1 MYCRHL
7 SLANFRNY
15 QRLELSLSPH
25 LSVFWGENGQGK
37 SNLLE
42 AIYLLATTRSFRTG
56 AERELVNWYA
66 ASGAVFARAAA
77 EVIRHPA
84 PARLEII
91 LAEAEASP
99 GPRAANP
106 GAGQGAHPGAGAGI
120 LQRSE
125 AQPRLGDASGG
136 EETGAGASA
145 PSGAA
150 GLPPAESIRRHVR
163 INGQSRPVV
172 ELLGHL
178 NVVLFSPT
186 DLDLIG
192 GAAEGRR
199 RYLHITLCQVDHRY
213 LRTLRRY
220 QRVLLQ
226 RNALLRELRE
236 RAARPDQ
243 LEYWDEQVVALG
255 AELTAAHLRA
265 IALLNRHLAD
275 IYPQLTDEPGPLQA
289 VYRSSIELDA
299 ETEALAQRAGP
310 DEEQA
315 LAGIRE
321 RFARRL
327 GALRPREQQQG
338 VTLAGPHRDD
348 FGFQLGPIDLRVYGS
363 RGQQRTAALCLKLAE
378 MALMAHFTGERPV
391 LLLDDVMSELDPR
404 RQQFLQSALTGE
416 DQVLLT
422 ATDLRSFSDAFLR
435 RADIYRVAAGTVA
448 RCAS

>member
-25 LSVFWGENGQGK
+25 LNVFWGENGQGK

-66 ASGAVFARAAA
+66 TSSPVFARAAA

-84 PARLEII
+84 PAKLEII
-91 LAEAEASP
+91 LAEAEAPP

-106 GAGQGAHPGAGAGI
+106 DASLGAHAGAGTGV
-120 LQRSE
+120 LPGPE
-125 AQPRLGDASGG
+125 AQPDRRGANGG
-136 EETGAGASA
+136 A

-150 GLPPAESIRRHVR
+150 GLSPAESIRRHVR

-178 NVVLFSPT
+178 NVVLFSPS

-192 GAAEGRR
+192 GPAEGRR

-236 RAARPDQ
+236 RAAPPDQ

-265 IALLNRHLAD
+265 IALLNQYLAG
-275 IYPQLTDEPGPLQA
+275 IYPQLTDEPGPLHA

-299 ETEALAQRAGP
+299 DTESLAQRAGP
-310 DEEQA
+310 DGEQA
-315 LAGIRE
+315 LAAIRE

-327 GALRPREQQQG
+327 AALRPREQQQG

-348 FGFQLGPIDLRVYGS
+348 FGFQLGPVDLRIYGS

-404 RQQFLQSALTGE
+404 RQQFLQSALSGE

-435 RADIYRVAAGTVA
+435 RADLYRVAAGTVA
-448 RCAS
+448 RCAP